1 LYRYCRNIVS
11 LLIYKI
17 YCLFVKSVTIYIK
30 KYKIRVNLNN
40 KFRFSNLKAI
50 KKFPNHEPEVIDSL
64 LTLKNINLI
73 VNIGS
78 NIGLYCILFEKL
90 FPHSKIIGFEPNFL
104 FYKESLKNLKINGCK
119 NINIINK
126 AVGKINSSIFIDNN
140 LIGSSYI
147 IEKKTN
153 NNKPNTKLIT
163 LDDYLIDTKPDLIFM
178 DVDGFELD
186 VLKGSKNILRYKPI
200 LIIEIHPLLLK
211 KNKYD
216 MADIFSFLK
225 KYHYSAKLLRY
236 PDKFGDHKQ
245 IHYLFYPDN

>member
-30 KYKIRVNLNN
+30 KYEIRVNVNN
-40 KFRFSNLKAI
+40 KFRFNNLKAI
-50 KKFPNHEPEVIDSL
+50 KKFPNHEPEVIKSL
-64 LTLKNINLI
+64 LKLKNINSI

-90 FPHSKIIGFEPNFL
+90 FPHSRIIGFEPNYL
-104 FYKESLKNLKINGCK
+104 FYRESLKNLKLNYCK
-119 NINIINK
+119 NINIVNK

-140 LIGSSYI
+140 FIGSSYI
-147 IEKKTN
+147 IKNNTENNKTN
-153 NNKPNTKLIT
+153 TELIT

-211 KNKYD
+211 NNKCD
-216 MADIFSFLK
+216 MVDIFSLLK
-225 KYHYSAKLLRY
+225 KYHYNAKLLRY
-236 PDKFGDHKQ
+236 PDKLGDHQQ
-245 IHYLFYPDN
+245 IHYLFY